1 MFLILYVCMTCLVG
15 RTPHASPLTPPHHVQ
30 TQEEAAAK
38 EGKAQA
44 LQEDVHLLLREKEAL
59 RQKAEALASKLVRA
73 CVYACV
79 WMDDAYYV

>member
-1 MFLILYVCMTCLVG
+1 MFLIMYVCLVG
-15 RTPHASPLTPPHHVQ
+15 RTPHTTPLTPRPVQ

-73 CVYACV
+73 LVCVSTRVYN
-79 WMDDAYYV
+79 